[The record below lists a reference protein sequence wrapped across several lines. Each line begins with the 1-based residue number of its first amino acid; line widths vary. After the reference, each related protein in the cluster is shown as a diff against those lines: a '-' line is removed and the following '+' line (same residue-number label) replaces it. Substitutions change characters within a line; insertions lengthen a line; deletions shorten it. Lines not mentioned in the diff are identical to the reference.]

1 MHRRDRDETLGLI
14 LDTTPRCFSTL
25 KPAPSSDCGATA
37 PISTSTRGVSAAS
50 SAVSHGRH
58 ATASERDGFLCR
70 RRVPRA
76 SHRKCLTAFV
86 RYTRPRSMPAASMP
100 SSSTRPAGSD
110 ERMPLR
116 VLVIAGLLTDQDE
129 LGVGGALPEHDLR
142 ALLPEIAPPAARGRA
157 TQMLEVAVV
166 GQELLGSLVSAH
178 PNKR

>member
-1 MHRRDRDETLGLI
+1 M
-14 LDTTPRCFSTL
+14 
-25 KPAPSSDCGATA
+25 
-37 PISTSTRGVSAAS
+37 SAAS

-86 RYTRPRSMPAASMP
+86 RYTRAAVDARRLHAVVEHAP
-100 SSSTRPAGSD
+100 GGSD
-110 ERMPLR
+110 ERMPLG
-116 VLVIAGLLTDQDE
+116 VLVIAGLLADQDE
-129 LGVGGALPEHDLR
+129 LGVGRALPEHDLR